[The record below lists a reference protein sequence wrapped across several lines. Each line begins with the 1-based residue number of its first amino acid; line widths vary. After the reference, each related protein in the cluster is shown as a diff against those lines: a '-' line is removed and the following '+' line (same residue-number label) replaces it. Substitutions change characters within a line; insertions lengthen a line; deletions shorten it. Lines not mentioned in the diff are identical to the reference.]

1 MTQPV
6 SFDTVRRVG
15 DVRVERVLSGTN
27 AVQAADTRA
36 QPAAEHVPVS
46 KLTEIARRLAAEGPP
61 VDHAR
66 IAQISQAIASGA
78 YRIDAAAI
86 ADAMLR
92 RLSLA
97 D

>member
-6 SFDTVRRVG
+6 SYHPLRPTDKI
-15 DVRVERVLSGTN
+15 RVERSAPPKAGDAHSPPV
-27 AVQAADTRA
+27 AAN
-36 QPAAEHVPVS
+36 VPVS

-66 IAQISQAIASGA
+66 IAQISQAIAAGT
-78 YRIDAAAI
+78 YRVDAAAI

-92 RLSLA
+92 RLSLS
-97 D
+97 DR